1 MMGAIQIGAVI
12 LAGGKSTRFGAPKVL
27 QNFGGTPFLL
37 CITRPL
43 VQAGLEHIAL
53 VLGHQAEQLIPAVP
67 GAEKLQIIINRNYEA
82 GQFSSIQ
89 AGVRGMPDSLTG
101 VLLCLIDQPHI
112 HSTTYRT
119 VLDKAQRMVKK
130 IWIPT
135 YRSKQGHPVFLPG
148 WLLAEIK
155 RQPTDISLRDLLLCF
170 SNEIEKVEVDDPG
183 ILEDLDTPEDLRRL
197 EKEIDRS
204 GRKE

>member
-1 MMGAIQIGAVI
+1 MGAIQIGAVI

-27 QNFGGTPFLL
+27 QSFGGTPFLL

-43 VQAGLEHIAL
+43 LQAGVENITL

-67 GAEKLQIIINRNYEA
+67 EAEKIQVIINRNYEA

-89 AGVRGMPDSLTG
+89 AGVWAMPDSLAG

-112 HSTTYRT
+112 HSATYRI
-119 VLDKAQRMVKK
+119 VLDKARRMAEK

-135 YRSKQGHPVFLPG
+135 YRSRQGHPVFLPG

-155 RQPTDISLRDLLLCF
+155 RQPTAISLRDLLFRFLK
-170 SNEIEKVEVDDPG
+170 EIEKVEVDDPG
-183 ILEDLDTPEDLRRL
+183 ILEDMDTPEDLQRL
-197 EKEIDRS
+197 EKEIVRS

>member
-1 MMGAIQIGAVI
+1 MGAVQIGAVI

-27 QNFGGTPFLL
+27 QNFGGIPFLL

-43 VQAGLEHIAL
+43 LQAGVENIAL
-53 VLGHQAEQLIPAVP
+53 VLGHQAKQLIPAVP

-119 VLDKAQRMVKK
+119 ILDKVRRMVKK

-155 RQPTDISLRDLLLCF
+155 RQPTGISLRDLLLCF

>member
-1 MMGAIQIGAVI
+1 MMGPIQFGAVI

-27 QNFGGTPFLL
+27 QSFRGTPFLL
-37 CITRPL
+37 CITQPL
-43 VQAGLEHIAL
+43 LQAGVENIAL
-53 VLGHQAEQLIPAVP
+53 VLGHQAEQLISKVP
-67 GAEKLQIIINRNYEA
+67 GAENFRIIINQNYEA

-89 AGVRGMPDSLTG
+89 AGVRGVPDMLAG

-112 HSTTYRT
+112 RSTTYRT
-119 VLDKAQRMVKK
+119 VLDKARRMAEK

-155 RQPTDISLRDLLLCF
+155 RQSTGISLRDLLFRF
-170 SNEIEKVEVDDPG
+170 SNGMEKVEVDDPG
-183 ILEDLDTPEDLRRL
+183 ILEDMDTPEDLQRL
-197 EKEIDRS
+197 EKEIDRA
-204 GRKE
+204 GQKE